1 MIKCGRIYMFPVL
14 LKDTYNLG
22 ELHMSLVTVALVGA
36 GNRGVEAYAPYAL
49 INPDQMK
56 FVAVCEPDRERRQ
69 AFQDAFEIPGK
80 MCFDSYNELL
90 KQPRIADAVFIC
102 TQDKMHFLPTIEFLR
117 KGYHILLEK
126 PMSPDIKECILMA
139 EEARKQDRALIICHV
154 LRYTSFF
161 KAIKNI
167 LESGKIGKLISI
179 VHNENVGYFHQA
191 HSFVRGN
198 WRNKDE
204 TSPMI
209 LAKCCHDMDIL
220 HWLADSKCK
229 NISSFGSLTH
239 FKAENVPEGAAKRC
253 LDGCKYA
260 DDCIYYAPKQYLTD
274 DIGWPTS
281 VISADTSYKA
291 REKALKKG
299 PYGRCVYHCDNNVVD
314 NQVANMEFENGVT
327 AAFTMCAFTNE
338 CNRVMRLMGTNGEI
352 EGDVENGFIT
362 VKEFKTGNVEN
373 ISVSSGA
380 AGHSGGDYGIIN
392 SVINT
397 ILGKGDDRSSV
408 TQSLQSHM
416 MAFAAEKS
424 RLEGRIVD
432 IDEYIEEI
440 SQLYK

>member
-1 MIKCGRIYMFPVL
+1 
-14 LKDTYNLG
+14 
-22 ELHMSLVTVALVGA
+22 MSLVTVALVGA

-167 LESGKIGKLISI
+167 LESRKIGKLISI

-239 FKAENVPEGAAKRC
+239 FKAENAPEGAAKRC

-314 NQVANMEFENGVT
+314 HQVVNMEFENSVT
-327 AAFTMCAFTNE
+327 AAFSMTAFTEE
-338 CNRVMRLMGTNGEI
+338 CTRTIKLMGTKGEI
-352 EGDVENGFIT
+352 QGAMEKNSIEIHYFSKKENET
-362 VKEFKTGNVEN
+362 VGVPTFT
-373 ISVSSGA
+373 S
-380 AGHSGGDYGIIN
+380 GHSGGDFGLMRDFVKIVGNYG
-392 SVINT
+392 SVISKT
-397 ILGKGDDRSSV
+397 SADASV
-408 TQSLQSHM
+408 HSHV
-416 MAFAAEKS
+416 MAFAAEAARCEK
-424 RLEGRIVD
+424 RVINL
-432 IDEYIEEI
+432 DEFT
-440 SQLYK
+440 SKALL